1 MESPKAERNDDDRGN
16 PPVLWPPCECI
27 ECSQQYRNGR
37 AQLWHNNNYAGS
49 PSDSDARDLLTT
61 HVTHIRKDQ
70 EYLRDALF
78 KHGNTIVSRWKKK
91 SISKRA
97 DCLVKALPTL
107 EARRWAILDYHYQI
121 PASKKMEDVR
131 NAYLLPYLSLDDLKM
146 DPMRL
151 LSLLHYR
158 AKYSLDEWMLFDMKQ
173 TKTGW
178 ERGRLSA
185 MYSIRCVVMHGT
197 RYGELVDWDE
207 APAHRWDIVG
217 YPRAQIIIEAQH
229 LLFKFLRDVVGDLLK
244 DVHIESSSTKLVELS
259 LAGFRRSQEDE
270 MWSAFSNQAYS
281 APPTFNVDR
290 LTDIARTRLADAQ
303 DRLWLLQTD
312 PSYVQSAIA
321 YHRTSLIGN
330 VILREGSGKKLY
342 SLITHCLTYSPAK
355 RVHDWHHVV
364 EECENLSKVQQRF
377 RDNIHTGNALPRKY
391 NEAVN
396 CLELLLRN
404 VLLMR
409 IQELQVLLPQL
420 RGFEQSF
427 GRPHMDGT
435 GQGLAIPIM
444 NRDTQESFATDP
456 LLWCLWQMT
465 MNDEYAHMM
474 TDPALLFG
482 FFEDLV
488 ANPAVHSVD
497 IDRVEQRLLDELSE
511 FGAVWELLAA
521 VRYHRPVRRQIEK
534 EEALSLAPP
543 RSFWRQWA
551 NEDRSGPGALS
562 KKDHEVALAQK
573 LDTMRMPSGR
583 KDLAWLARATEV
595 RQVLKEFWDHTRSGQ
610 RYYLESIY
618 TSEEDIETL
627 LSLVSFDLAP
637 DYQAAL
643 QEEQDAILKRHQAGK
658 KAKALDNAKETY
670 LDPSTS
676 YTAAPALTIRTK
688 MKVKTRADIDSPA
701 KAKGSTS
708 DTGIPHNTGFTANTT
723 VTPSKDG
730 PSAVTEVHPTLTVR
744 PNSLKIFQGMYPTD
758 TDTPSGAA
766 IDWRKFVG
774 AMTDAGFQATQSS
787 GSAVTFSNGHGRII
801 FHKPHPVAKVDP
813 VMLATFGKRMKKWFH
828 WRREIFVAAD
838 AGEQGNDAAGLGK
851 GAE

>member
-1 MESPKAERNDDDRGN
+1 MESLGAERNGDGTRN
-16 PPVLWPPCECI
+16 APILLPPCECI
-27 ECSQQYRNGR
+27 ECSQQYRNSR

-49 PSDSDARDLLTT
+49 QSDSDAQDLLTA

-70 EYLRDALF
+70 EYLRDAIF

-91 SISKRA
+91 SISKRV

-121 PASKKMEDVR
+121 PASKRMENIR
-131 NAYLLPYLSLDDLKM
+131 NAYLLPYLSLDDLKTN
-146 DPMRL
+146 PMRL

-158 AKYSLDEWMLFDMKQ
+158 AKYNLDEWMLFDMKQ

-185 MYSIRCVVMHGT
+185 MYSLRCVVMHGT
-197 RYGELVDWDE
+197 RYGELVDWDGP
-207 APAHRWDIVG
+207 PAHRWDIVG

-244 DVHIESSSTKLVELS
+244 DVHIESSSTKWVELS
-259 LAGFRRSQEDE
+259 LSGFRRSQEDE

-321 YHRTSLIGN
+321 YNRTSLIGD
-330 VILREGSGKKLY
+330 IIRHEGGEKTLY
-342 SLITHCLTYSPAK
+342 SHITHCLTYSPVK
-355 RVHDWHHVV
+355 RVQDWYHVV
-364 EECENLSKVQQRF
+364 EECESLSEVQQRF
-377 RDNIHTGNALPRKY
+377 RDNIHTGNPLPRKY

-404 VLLMR
+404 VLLVR
-409 IQELQVLLPQL
+409 IKELQVLVPQL

-427 GRPHMDGT
+427 GRPRMDGT
-435 GQGLAIPIM
+435 GEGLAIPLI
-444 NRDTQESFATDP
+444 NRDTQENFEADP
-456 LLWCLWQMT
+456 LLWCLCQMT
-465 MNDEYAHMM
+465 MNDEYAHML

-488 ANPAVHSVD
+488 VNPAVHSVD

-551 NEDRSGPGALS
+551 NEDRNGPAAHAQ
-562 KKDHEVALAQK
+562 KNREVALVQK
-573 LDTMRMPSGR
+573 LDMIHMPSGR
-583 KDLAWLARATEV
+583 KDLAWLARTTEA
-595 RQVLKEFWDHTRSGQ
+595 RQVLKEFWNHARSGQ
-610 RYYLESIY
+610 RHYLEAICA
-618 TSEEDIETL
+618 SEEDVETL

-637 DYQAAL
+637 DHQTAL
-643 QEEQDAILKRHQAGK
+643 QEERDAILKRTQAAK
-658 KAKALDNAKETY
+658 NAKALADTKETY

-676 YTAAPALTIRTK
+676 CTAAPALTIRTK
-688 MKVKTRADIDSPA
+688 TKVKTRAGIDSPA
-701 KAKGSTS
+701 KAKSSTS
-708 DTGIPHNTGFTANTT
+708 DTGIPHNTGSTENMT
-723 VTPSKDG
+723 VTPPNEV
-730 PSAVTEVHPTLTVR
+730 PSAVTEVHPTLKVR
-744 PNSLKIFQGMYPTD
+744 LNSLKIFRSMYPTD
-758 TDTPSGAA
+758 IDTPSSAT

-774 AMTDAGFQATQSS
+774 AMADAGFQATQSS
-787 GSAVTFSNGHGRII
+787 GSAVTFSNGRGRII

-828 WRREIFVAAD
+828 WRREIFVADD
-838 AGEQGNDAAGLGK
+838 AGEQENDAGGLGK
-851 GAE
+851 AAE